1 MRICTITCHR
11 VYNYGASLQAFALQ
25 QYLESQGHSVR
36 IIDFNPWYH
45 QDRYNIF
52 WSGESV
58 KGWKRILNAKYS
70 LLRYLYKP
78 LKAWKNGMFKTWG
91 RKSSFDLFERYY
103 YHLTDRKYVTS
114 DDLSSNPP
122 MADCYIAGSD
132 QIWNTYSFN
141 GKEPAYYLDFGAENV
156 KRLSYAASLSTSN
169 IAEGLENFV
178 KEKVSKLD
186 AVSVREKS
194 GVDILTK
201 IGIRNVS
208 LVVDPVFLLDKSEW
222 TALYRGRAK
231 DYSLNKGTYLLVYD
245 FLGNDFDMQRFI
257 KEYAKNQ
264 KLSIVSINDFTLM
277 KYADININNAG
288 PLEFLSLID
297 NAACVV
303 ANSFHATA
311 FSVIFQKEFYT
322 FGLKGYNNSN
332 RMIDFLELI
341 DERRRFTPKNIQSP
355 IDYLKV
361 KSLLDKEIDKS
372 KNFINQALLN

>member
-25 QYLESQGHSVR
+25 QYLESQGHTVR
-36 IIDFNPWYH
+36 IIDFTPWYH

-52 WSGESV
+52 WSGEGVS
-58 KGWKRILNAKYS
+58 GWKLVLNGKYS
-70 LLRYLYKP
+70 LLRYFYKP

-91 RKSSFDLFERYY
+91 RKSAFDLFERYY
-103 YHLTDRKYVTS
+103 YHLTDRTYVTS
-114 DDLSSNPP
+114 TDLSVNPP

-141 GKEPAYYLDFGAENV
+141 GKEPAYYLDFGAENI
-156 KRLSYAASLSTSN
+156 KRVSYAASLSTSN
-169 IAEGLENFV
+169 IAEGWEDFV
-178 KEKVSKLD
+178 KEKISKLD

-194 GVDILTK
+194 GADILTK
-201 IGIRNVS
+201 IGIRNVTQ
-208 LVVDPVFLLDKSEW
+208 VVDPVFLLEKSEW
-222 TALYRGRAK
+222 TTLYRGRAK
-231 DYSLNKGTYLLVYD
+231 DYGLNKESYLLVYD
-245 FLGNDFDMQRFI
+245 FLGNDLDMQHFI

-264 KLSIVSINDFTLM
+264 KLTIVSINDFTPM

-332 RMIDFLELI
+332 RMIDFLEMI
-341 DERRRFTPKNIQSP
+341 GERRRFTPSNIQSS
-355 IDYLKV
+355 IDYSKV
-361 KSLLDKEIDKS
+361 KFLLDKEIGRS
-372 KNFINQALLN
+372 KNFINQALLY